1 MKGFTLI
8 ELLVVITIIGILAS
22 AVLISFPGAV
32 QRAQD
37 SRIVSDMSQLR
48 TKASVLYANEGN
60 YGSVQC
66 TVSNKICSCQN
77 SDIKV
82 LCDDIEQESDE
93 DITVNVNDDG
103 KGFCAVAHLPGS
115 GKYFC
120 VDGDLRA
127 KEYLTSPVLSGACNI
142 DCRGDNDCSCE

>member
-1 MKGFTLI
+1 MQGFTLI

-22 AVLISFPGAV
+22 AVLVSFPGAV

-48 TKASVLYANEGN
+48 TKANVFYANK
-60 YGSVQC
+60 GSYDDIQC
-66 TVSNKICSCQN
+66 TVTNKTCDCQN
-77 SDIKV
+77 SDVKV

-93 DITVNVNDDG
+93 DIVINVNDDG
-103 KGFCAVAHLPGS
+103 KGFCIVAHFPGS

-120 VDGDLRA
+120 VDGNLRA
-127 KEYLTSPVLSGACNI
+127 KEYLTSPVLSGACAA
-142 DCRGDNDCSCE
+142 DCKANNDCSCE